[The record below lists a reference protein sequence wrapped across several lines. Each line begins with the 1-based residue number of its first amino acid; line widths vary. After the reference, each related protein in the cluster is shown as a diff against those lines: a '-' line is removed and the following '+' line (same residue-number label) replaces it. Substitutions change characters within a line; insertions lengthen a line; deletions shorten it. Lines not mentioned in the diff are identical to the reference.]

1 MDDDVTAMTPEGLR
15 ALREEVE
22 HLQTVG
28 RQEIAERIRVARE
41 WGDLK
46 ENAEYHDAKNSQA
59 LLERRITLLDQ
70 KLRTAVAVEPDDA
83 ASVVGFGT
91 TIHVVDEETGRPA
104 TYTVVGS
111 AEASAAAGRLS
122 TDSPVA
128 RALMGAKAGDVVPV
142 PTPRGERRLRV
153 ERIGA

>member
-83 ASVVGFGT
+83 ASVAGFGT
-91 TIHVVDEETGRPA
+91 TIHVVDEETGRPS

-128 RALMGAKAGDVVPV
+128 RALMGARAGDVVAV